1 MLFLLGVQKLAVEN
15 LQSPA
20 NARLI
25 RSIDDTFLKKLKEKI
40 QKDPSGPGVA
50 PIAVLCMNV
59 QDIENFSIRL
69 KDVYKYE
76 VLGGQHTA
84 TARQQ
89 LHREQPENPLFSHVL
104 AEIYVGLSDNESLRL
119 ASRHNINGNFIHKM
133 THWDY
138 VSCLIVLFFALLY
151 NLHKIHA
158 DTGACVPFKAICFEW
173 TSWK

>member
-25 RSIDDTFLKKLKEKI
+25 RSINDTFLKKLKEKI

-84 TARQQ
+84 TARQSCTGNSQ
-89 LHREQPENPLFSHVL
+89 KIPYSAMFWLKSM
-104 AEIYVGLSDNESLRL
+104 L
-119 ASRHNINGNFIHKM
+119 ASV
-133 THWDY
+133 T
-138 VSCLIVLFFALLY
+138 
-151 NLHKIHA
+151 
-158 DTGACVPFKAICFEW
+158 
-173 TSWK
+173 TSH